1 MAVIA
6 LLHSYLFPI
15 SYAFMSFP
23 FAALL
28 FTLPFLI
35 VQYRKY
41 GYVNKVRALVLYL
54 FLLYLLNALFL
65 VILPLPSSRHNPAL
79 ASGAMQLVPLN
90 FINDI
95 LKETSVIS
103 SDPSTYLHLLKE
115 RAFLQVVFNILLTVP
130 FGMILR
136 YYFRTGWVRS
146 ILFSFLLSLFFEV
159 TQLTGIYGLYDHAYR
174 VFDVDDLMMNTLG
187 GICGFL
193 AAEWLSGLLPR
204 IEKLDEQ
211 VDLSAKRVTYTR
223 RAIAFMIDSFIW
235 PILMGILF
243 LLHVPAAFWVAT
255 GMYFILIP
263 WWTGGVT
270 PGKWMVR
277 IRLTKAGERIT
288 LAALVKRYGLLYW
301 IFFGLNRLLAGSFDN
316 VPDIARLLLGIV
328 VFVMNAWFFIHVV
341 IHVFKKDPTLF
352 YENMSRTRH
361 VILWHGKSEQQEK
374 EPV

>member
-79 ASGAMQLVPLN
+79 ASGAMQFVPLN

>member
-95 LKETSVIS
+95 LKETSVIG

-174 VFDVDDLMMNTLG
+174 VFDVDDLIMNTLG

-223 RAIAFMIDSFIW
+223 RAIAFLIDSFIW

-301 IFFGLNRLLAGSFDN
+301 IFFGLNRLLAGSLDN

-361 VILWHGKSEQQEK
+361 VILWHTKSEQQEK